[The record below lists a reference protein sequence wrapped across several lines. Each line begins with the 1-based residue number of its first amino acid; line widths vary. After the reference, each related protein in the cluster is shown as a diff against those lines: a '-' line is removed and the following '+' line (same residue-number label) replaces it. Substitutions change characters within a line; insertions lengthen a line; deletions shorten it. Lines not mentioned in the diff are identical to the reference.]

1 MANYDLLEFMNVA
14 RALADESRVRILL
27 ALERGELCVCQIIEL
42 LDLAPSTISKHMA
55 LLKQARLV
63 RSRKDGR
70 WIYYRLAGEASS
82 PVSQAIEWVCG
93 SLKQAPEIIRDR
105 TQLEKIVC
113 VEPEELCQL
122 QKTRSA

>member
-1 MANYDLLEFMNVA
+1 MANYDFIGFMAVA

-27 ALERGELCVCQIIEL
+27 ALEEGELCVCQIIEL

-70 WIYYRLAGEASS
+70 WIYYRLAQEAPT
-82 PVSQAIEWVCG
+82 PVSKAIDWVCS
-93 SLKQAPEIIRDR
+93 SLKETPEIIRDR
-105 TQLEKIVC
+105 EHLRQIVG
-113 VEPEELCQL
+113 VGPEELCQL
-122 QKTRSA
+122 QKSRSA